1 MESLE
6 EKIRNEILRGDTSE
20 DNHGRKILENQIVIM
35 RALSDIIDRLE
46 GIKNTEPPRDCKK

>member
-6 EKIRNEILRGDTSE
+6 EKIRNEILQ
-20 DNHGRKILENQIVIM
+20 NQIVIM